1 MTDKN
6 CGGILLDPKGL
17 FTSPNY
23 PNTYANNLDCVWLIA
38 RPSDR
43 IVMSLLEFDT
53 ENHYDFLA
61 ITFGREVTKDLTYE
75 WSGLG
80 TSIKPF
86 ECDNYMWLRFKTN
99 GITTGRVRKGF
110 KIQYRA
116 VNKNQIARK

>member
-1 MTDKN
+1 
-6 CGGILLDPKGL
+6 
-17 FTSPNY
+17 
-23 PNTYANNLDCVWLIA
+23 
-38 RPSDR
+38 
-43 IVMSLLEFDT
+43 MSLLEFDT

-116 VNKNQIARK
+116 VNKNQIARKQNIIAESNKNVTHPCVIQVHDIKRK